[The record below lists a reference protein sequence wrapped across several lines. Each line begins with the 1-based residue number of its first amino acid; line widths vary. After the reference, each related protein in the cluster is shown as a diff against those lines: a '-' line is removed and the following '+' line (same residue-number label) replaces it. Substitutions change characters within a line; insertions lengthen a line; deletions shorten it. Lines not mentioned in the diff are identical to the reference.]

1 MSKINAP
8 AAPNL
13 PLAPEA
19 YNRPYADQ
27 LNNTLRLYFN
37 QMSNVLNLVV
47 GNEGGQYLSFPY
59 GAFQDNTTQTAA
71 ATSTAY
77 AVIWGETDTSNSV
90 VVATDGTNLTRVTV
104 DETGLYNF
112 AFSLQ
117 LVKASANSKNA
128 WIWPRINGVDVPK
141 SATKVTLAGSS
152 AAAVAAWNFFVSVN
166 DGDYLELYWMPSGSG
181 VQLLSE
187 LEQLSPPHPVKY
199 LLIQRE
205 TRAWPQRGAE
215 MF

>member
-141 SATKVTLAGSS
+141 SATKVTLAGNS
-152 AAAVAAWNFFVSVN
+152 AAVVAAWNFFLNLTAN
-166 DGDYLELYWMPSGSG
+166 DY
-181 VQLLSE
+181 VQLMWAVEDTDIQILHEAATAFCPEIPSAI
-187 LEQLSPPHPVKY
+187 LTVNFISVPP
-199 LLIQRE
+199 
-205 TRAWPQRGAE
+205 ANASA
-215 MF
+215 